1 MMFDHQGLSRLPF
14 DCGLGL
20 TDFCKPSLRSVR
32 IIAHGFATYFKDK
45 IKLKQNSTILIHVV
59 ALILVLWNFNELE
72 IYEKPSY
79 RINCCYLCFH
89 VNSTFV
95 SQLFLPV
102 TTQQVNILNYSDKRW
117 SEFFF
122 FFKKSRSLIAVKA
135 IVSFAILSV

>member
-1 MMFDHQGLSRLPF
+1 M
-14 DCGLGL
+14 
-20 TDFCKPSLRSVR
+20 
-32 IIAHGFATYFKDK
+32 
-45 IKLKQNSTILIHVV
+45 LIHVV

-95 SQLFLPV
+95 SQLFLPI
-102 TTQQVNILNYSDKRW
+102 TTQQINILNYSDKRW
-117 SEFFF
+117 SEFSF
-122 FFKKSRSLIAVKA
+122 FFKNSRSLIAVKA